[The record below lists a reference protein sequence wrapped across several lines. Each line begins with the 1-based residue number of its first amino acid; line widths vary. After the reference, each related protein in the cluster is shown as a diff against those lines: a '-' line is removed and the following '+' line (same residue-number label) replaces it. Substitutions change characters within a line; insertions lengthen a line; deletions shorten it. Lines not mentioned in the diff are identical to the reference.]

1 MVAVSD
7 EITGPYISN
16 ARNPILST
24 RHLSYDFWVN
34 STGHADMVELPDGR
48 WYMVALG
55 IRGDLN
61 RQSNMGRETHLIP
74 VEWEREPFEWKK
86 VKHEWPVCAPQTGR
100 VERHTP
106 LPFPDK
112 PQHRNDAYYDNFDSQ
127 ILNPEWNFRRV
138 PLANTYS
145 LSERPGYLRVYLK
158 PEVIQLRGRCSLMG
172 VRQGE
177 SDFEYAASMQFK
189 PDAEA
194 AEAGISLFLQDDN
207 YIHFTLM
214 QEGGKNIL
222 KLVVNERKKEA
233 QVVREAAL
241 EVYKGTLT
249 FKVTSRNNRY
259 YYYYSLDQGTSFRLF
274 AETAANLILCNGYTG
289 AYVGV
294 YASSNGAPSTAYADF
309 DWIHYKGFN
318 D

>member
-1 MVAVSD
+1 
-7 EITGPYISN
+7 
-16 ARNPILST
+16 
-24 RHLSYDFWVN
+24 
-34 STGHADMVELPDGR
+34 
-48 WYMVALG
+48 
-55 IRGDLN
+55 
-61 RQSNMGRETHLIP
+61 
-74 VEWEREPFEWKK
+74 
-86 VKHEWPVCAPQTGR
+86 
-100 VERHTP
+100 
-106 LPFPDK
+106 
-112 PQHRNDAYYDNFDSQ
+112 
-127 ILNPEWNFRRV
+127 
-138 PLANTYS
+138 
-145 LSERPGYLRVYLK
+145 
-158 PEVIQLRGRCSLMG
+158 
-172 VRQGE
+172 
-177 SDFEYAASMQFK
+177 
-189 PDAEA
+189 
-194 AEAGISLFLQDDN
+194 
-207 YIHFTLM
+207 M

-222 KLVVNERKKEA
+222 KLVLNERKKEA